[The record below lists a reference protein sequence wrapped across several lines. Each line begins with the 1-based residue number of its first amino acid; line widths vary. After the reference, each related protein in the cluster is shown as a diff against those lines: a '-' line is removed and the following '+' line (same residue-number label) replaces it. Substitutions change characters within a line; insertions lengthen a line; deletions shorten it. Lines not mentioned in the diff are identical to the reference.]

1 MPADG
6 PIPGHL
12 TKSIVAHS
20 LGKLAKLVKPYPD
33 KPDIDVTDAMK
44 EKGWTPKI
52 MFQKADDFFQSM
64 GMEPMTDVNTF
75 AVLEILVP
83 SHKFSDFLL
92 HQVFWEKSLIER
104 PTDGREV
111 VCHATAWDFYAYE

>member
-75 AVLEILVP
+75 AVL
-83 SHKFSDFLL
+83 
-92 HQVFWEKSLIER
+92 
-104 PTDGREV
+104 
-111 VCHATAWDFYAYE
+111 